1 MKHYSARKR
10 NAILICV
17 IPWMSLENIPSAI
30 SQTHTHMLARHHE
43 LGVGNCSLPHPQT
56 GCDCVDRGHA

>member
-30 SQTHTHMLARHHE
+30 SQTHTHMHTHTHKTKYCMIL
-43 LGVGNCSLPHPQT
+43 LT
-56 GCDCVDRGHA
+56 